1 MNRKLVVFELNEV
14 PYRVIDRY
22 VADHPGSNLARALPR
37 AARLTSHTADARQ
50 LHPKISWQTFHRG
63 VPDTVHGFLE
73 YNQVDAPGKDANPTF
88 WELARRAGKRVG
100 VGASIGSWPVPEN
113 RENIAF
119 WMPDP
124 FAPDANT
131 VPDSLGTF
139 QRFNTAAVAHSSRN
153 VRSGG
158 VSKQIA
164 IDLVKSMPALG
175 IGVPTAIKVARQL
188 VGEKVNRARVVRR
201 RNIQSIMSFDV
212 SFRQLENTKPD
223 VATIFSN
230 HVAASMHRYWA
241 AMFPDDYESNNMPAD
256 WRRTYKGEIDAA
268 MDEADRMLGRLLGF
282 AKANPEYRVLLV
294 SSMGQHAIEHEPIRN
309 QLVIDDMAAF
319 MAMFGLEGDDFE
331 RRPGMEPEYVVAFR
345 DADTFERF
353 RLAASELDIE
363 GHPPQVKIVN
373 DTQCSLLVHRYDVDL
388 THVKLA
394 GRDVPLADAGLAIA
408 KIEDGSG
415 STAQHVPE
423 GTCLVFDPRE
433 DLSAHSDEAVHDLGA
448 VTASILATL
457 DVPVPGYMPAPVP
470 ELVEA
475 LGGSATGDSGGS
487 TGARA
492 A

>member
-1 MNRKLVVFELNEV
+1 MDRKLVVFELNEV

-22 VADHPGSNLARALPR
+22 VADHPGSHFARLVPR
-37 AARLTSHTADARQ
+37 AARLTSRTADAKQ

-63 VPDTVHGFLE
+63 VPDTVHGYLE
-73 YNQVDAPGKDANPTF
+73 YNQVEAPGREANPTF
-88 WELARRAGKRVG
+88 WELARRAGRTVG
-100 VGASIGSWPVPEN
+100 VGASIGSWPLPED

-131 VPDSLGTF
+131 VPDALGTF

-158 VSKQIA
+158 VTRQVA
-164 IDLVKSMPALG
+164 LDFVRSMPSLG
-175 IGVPTAIKVARQL
+175 IGLPTAVKVARQL

-212 SFRQLENTKPD
+212 SFRQLETTRPD
-223 VATIFSN
+223 FATIFSN
-230 HVAASMHRYWA
+230 HVAAAMHRYWA

-256 WRRTYKGEIDAA
+256 WRETYRGEIDAA
-268 MDEADRMLGRLLGF
+268 MGEADQMLGRLIGF
-282 AKANPEYRVLLV
+282 ARKNPEYRVMLV

-309 QLVIDDMAAF
+309 QIVIGDMAAF
-319 MAMFGLEGDDFE
+319 MAMFGLGPDDFE
-331 RRPGMEPEYVVAFR
+331 RRPGMEPEYVVAFK
-345 DADTFERF
+345 DPETFERF

-373 DTQCSLLVHRYDVDL
+373 EIQCTLLVHRYNVDT
-388 THVKLA
+388 THVTLA
-394 GRDVPLADAGLAIA
+394 GRPVALADAGLSIV
-408 KIEDGSG
+408 KIEDGTG

-423 GTCLVFDPRE
+423 GTCLVFDARE
-433 DLSAHSDEAVHDLGA
+433 DLSEFSDETVHDIGA
-448 VTASILATL
+448 VTASILAAL
-457 DVPVPGYMPAPVP
+457 EVPVPGYMPAPVP
-470 ELVEA
+470 GLVRA
-475 LGGSATGDSGGS
+475 LGGEADVASE
-487 TGARA
+487 RA